1 MSTNTNR
8 TAAIG
13 HLIEKWDANIAAGEV
28 STEDTIDAMLGQ
40 IQKNFQGW
48 DISAEELDE
57 EAQAA
62 MGWEDEDID
71 WDVWESVVSEA
82 ARKWLAKY
90 EMRKAIADNGYDSY
104 FFTDVAFAITEGS
117 DYDEK
122 CQEVTDQI
130 AEDMGIA
137 QPAEYEDWDGT
148 EYGLVNEI
156 VNEMVTAAMTDE

>member
-1 MSTNTNR
+1 MENTTNR
-8 TAAIG
+8 TAAIEY
-13 HLIEKWDANIAAGEV
+13 LIEKWNANIAAEEV

-82 ARKWLAKY
+82 ARKWLVAHAADVVAKIATENEGWLRRDIDAMQNGFDY
-90 EMRKAIADNGYDSY
+90 ETAMGGYLAD
-104 FFTDVAFAITEGS
+104 
-117 DYDEK
+117 
-122 CQEVTDQI
+122 
-130 AEDMGIA
+130 GIA
-137 QPAEYEDWDGT
+137 SEMGGFDEDED
-148 EYGLVNEI
+148 EIFANALVEFF
-156 VNEMVTAAMTDE
+156 ESKF